1 MKTLLKI
8 TRILAIHRIG
18 EDEIWLLI
26 ERRIIK
32 YIQSQKSSKDGMG
45 DALKENLV
53 RLILSFNAMEKGS
66 F

>member
-1 MKTLLKI
+1 MKSLLKI

-18 EDEIWLLI
+18 EDEVWLLI
-26 ERRIIK
+26 ERRIIR
-32 YIQSQKSSKDGMG
+32 YIQAQRSSKEGMG
-45 DALKENLV
+45 EALKENLV

>member
-1 MKTLLKI
+1 MKSLLKI

-18 EDEIWLLI
+18 EDEVWLLI
-26 ERRIIK
+26 ERRIIR
-32 YIQSQKSSKDGMG
+32 YIQAQRLSKEGMG
-45 DALKENLV
+45 EALKENLV